1 MVLYLILSSS
11 AEPMLSHSSFSWK
24 SALEMPCS
32 LKLIGLSILEIFVC
46 WVLLMHRWDILEMVP
61 CIIKVTGLSM
71 LNNIL
76 YYWKL
81 LRFCRDKGHQ
91 IQIFVSIFW
100 WFTLS
105 GQVSSP
111 ASSVWSKTTLNTGGV
126 GGAGAGPPTCKTRTF
141 FLIPLALT
149 MPIINNFQLNGAPG
163 ETFKLWLL

>member
-111 ASSVWSKTTLNTGGV
+111 ASSVWSKTTLNIGGV
-126 GGAGAGPPTCKTRTF
+126 EGLERAHLLVRPGRF
-141 FLIPLALT
+141 FLSP
-149 MPIINNFQLNGAPG
+149 
-163 ETFKLWLL
+163 WH